1 MPGAWEILKARRERV
16 LCCVI
21 MPPELRHSRAWT
33 RMWKNLQ
40 LGQGGEVID
49 VQGLPYDAA
58 RNHAVKA
65 AVDGD
70 WGYLFFLDSDT
81 IPPANI
87 VPQLI
92 ATGRDFIGGLYHQ
105 RGGAFLPVACNMVR
119 DAKGDWVRG
128 GLPPHQPGEV
138 IPVDFLGMGATL
150 ISRRC
155 MQAVLEHFPRPF
167 AWGKDIAP
175 VPDDHGGQLPPLSE
189 DYMFCLRAKALG
201 YQPWVHTGIVA
212 QHEMMVVVTDKGVQ
226 FP

>member
-58 RNHAVKA
+58 RNHAVKV

-81 IPPANI
+81 IPPSQITAAAMWAACRS
-87 VPQLI
+87 VMRGWTPR
-92 ATGRDFIGGLYHQ
+92 AAPMETGRPLPSE
-105 RGGAFLPVACNMVR
+105 GGAA
-119 DAKGDWVRG
+119 
-128 GLPPHQPGEV
+128 
-138 IPVDFLGMGATL
+138 
-150 ISRRC
+150 
-155 MQAVLEHFPRPF
+155 
-167 AWGKDIAP
+167 
-175 VPDDHGGQLPPLSE
+175 
-189 DYMFCLRAKALG
+189 
-201 YQPWVHTGIVA
+201 
-212 QHEMMVVVTDKGVQ
+212 
-226 FP
+226 